1 MYAVIRTQLED
12 RLAQLS
18 HRVERIEGQLRHS
31 DEPATADFADR
42 ATEAENDEVLQG
54 LDDEGRRELFE
65 IRSALARIDAGTF
78 GICESCGEK
87 IPEARLKLVPHARS
101 CVNCAA

>member
-1 MYAVIRTQLED
+1 MTAAFRTQLED

-18 HRVERIEGQLRHS
+18 NRVERIEGHLRHT
-31 DEPATADFADR
+31 DNTVNADFADR

-65 IRSALARIDAGTF
+65 IRSALARIDAGTY
-78 GICESCGEK
+78 GVCESCGDK
-87 IPEARLKLVPHARS
+87 IPEGRLKLVPHARH